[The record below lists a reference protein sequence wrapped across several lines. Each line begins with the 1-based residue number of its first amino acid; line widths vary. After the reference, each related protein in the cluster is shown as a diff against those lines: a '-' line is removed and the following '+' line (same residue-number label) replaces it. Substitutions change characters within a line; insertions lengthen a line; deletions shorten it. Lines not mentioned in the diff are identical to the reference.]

1 MNDGFCTGFWIDV
14 IMSSNVAGVTASD
27 VRNDATIIRFPLSI
41 VQVGV
46 PVLAV
51 IDDIEQGFIPV
62 PNEY

>member
-1 MNDGFCTGFWIDV
+1 
-14 IMSSNVAGVTASD
+14 MSSNVAGVTASD